1 MLVVVR
7 SGVHE
12 FSREKDAK
20 KDKGKGTK
28 DKQEEPNYRFGLCD
42 LAFVFLTMLTKIPLS
57 SPVSFLMAATPSAA
71 QKPDSLN
78 SSNQYSLSSN
88 SCNDPSILLMKSRLD
103 LARVASRYYAP
114 TEVPDLSN
122 CRPMTWTSVLFG
134 SSAKSRITESA

>member
-1 MLVVVR
+1 LRFSFCVPNDAHKD
-7 SGVHE
+7 SFE
-12 FSREKDAK
+12 FAGFFFDGSH
-20 KDKGKGTK
+20 
-28 DKQEEPNYRFGLCD
+28 
-42 LAFVFLTMLTKIPLS
+42 
-57 SPVSFLMAATPSAA
+57 PVCGA
-71 QKPDSLN
+71 KPDSLN